1 MGSFFV
7 VVIPPGFCKFPDFRQ
22 VSENISV
29 KYAPSVASVE
39 AFNVTVLGGFARL
52 SIHNQSETI
61 NYKYNVRS
69 WLTQING
76 NKFHQTLLY
85 NNFENNIIPH
95 SLLYK
100 GNISSV
106 RWRAG
111 NETILRGYNFNYDN
125 LNRLSVAHYGEVNPA
140 GEGGFINV
148 NPNLFNEEAT
158 YDKMGNITTLQRRG
172 KVTSSTYNLI
182 DNLTYTYTGN
192 QLTKVTDAVTTS
204 ITNESTLHFVDGA
217 NVDNEYVYDA
227 NGNLIKD
234 LNKNIT
240 SVTYNY
246 LNLPNIITFADGNS
260 ITYEYDANG
269 SKLSVAYKIGGNIAE
284 TEYVGNK
291 VYKNGTLSMILI
303 EEGYITMN
311 GTTPTY
317 HYFLKDHQGNN
328 RVVMNQSGTVLQV
341 NHYYPFG
348 GFFGDGLQ
356 DSNQPYKYNGKE
368 FDDLL
373 GLNMYD
379 YGARH
384 YDPATGRWGTPDPLM
399 EKYYSISPYVYVA
412 NNPVNLIDPDG
423 RFVATIIGTIVGGTK
438 GAYDA
443 HKKGTDMW
451 AGAAEGAV
459 SGAITGAVIDVAVAA
474 TVATG
479 GGALVVI
486 GAGIVSGAAGG
497 AVGGIAGDVTGQVVT
512 DMRKEI
518 DFSEAASSVSTENFT
533 IKAVQGAVSGAI
545 NGLTGGTVGA

>member
-95 SLLYK
+95 SLLYN

-240 SVTYNY
+240 LITYNY
-246 LNLPNIITFADGNS
+246 LNLPNVITFADGNT
-260 ITYEYDANG
+260 ITYDYDANG
-269 SKLSVAYKIGGNIAE
+269 SKLSVAYKIGDNIAK

-291 VYKNGTLSMILI
+291 VYKNGTLSMILT

-328 RVVMNQSGTVLQV
+328 RVVINQSGTVLQV

-348 GFFGDGLQ
+348 GQFGEGLQ
-356 DSNQPYKYNGKE
+356 DSNQSYKYNGKE

-384 YDPATGRWGTPDPLM
+384 YDPYSGRWIAVDPLV
-399 EKYYSISPYVYVA
+399 EKYYSISPYVYVV
-412 NNPVNLIDPDG
+412 NNPVRFIDPDG
-423 RFVATIIGTIVGGTK
+423 RDIWEINEEGRIIKRTADKTQDTFYMVAKDPDGDYQRTFTTDAEGNKNYNSISFEYGTIESQRTIALNSTDSYDTYKVRGDNHGTQMFEFMSQNTSIEWSQSK
-438 GAYDA
+438 
-443 HKKGTDMW
+443 T
-451 AGAAEGAV
+451 
-459 SGAITGAVIDVAVAA
+459 
-474 TVATG
+474 
-479 GGALVVI
+479 
-486 GAGIVSGAAGG
+486 
-497 AVGGIAGDVTGQVVT
+497 GIAGD
-512 DMRKEI
+512 K
-518 DFSEAASSVSTENFT
+518 
-533 IKAVQGAVSGAI
+533 
-545 NGLTGGTVGA
+545 GL